1 MGFAGTFLSKKFPAP
16 SKISLRPHIPCASGN
31 RLCNVYGNRY
41 RIYVLK
47 SMPERFYS
55 AKFLKSQ
62 ISITQL
68 IILSRKTQCNC
79 VLIKVLL
86 DFFHGQEFSLCENG
100 LRPPHLSLRFPKGLS
115 KTFIKMQLHCIFRNK
130 IKI

>member
-47 SMPERFYS
+47 SMQERFYS
-55 AKFLKSQ
+55 AKFEKTNLND
-62 ISITQL
+62 ITYNFVP
-68 IILSRKTQCNC
+68 KNAM
-79 VLIKVLL
+79 K
-86 DFFHGQEFSLCENG
+86 
-100 LRPPHLSLRFPKGLS
+100 LRFDKSFTRFFSKNRGVLGQRPKVFFLCVYF
-115 KTFIKMQLHCIFRNK
+115 KDIIFSYSPCSNKK
-130 IKI
+130 IK

>member
-1 MGFAGTFLSKKFPAP
+1 MVLKSSPLWRRCHAVTDEGNFVLYKVEIKRFKLNFSLIKKIPAP
-16 SKISLRPHIPCASGN
+16 SKISLRPHIPCAYGN
-31 RLCNVYGNRY
+31 RFCNVYGNRY

-79 VLIKVLL
+79 VLIKVLIEL
-86 DFFHGQEFSLCENG
+86 FQKFIGFGATPQG
-100 LRPPHLSLRFPKGLS
+100 L
-115 KTFIKMQLHCIFRNK
+115 
-130 IKI
+130 

>member
-1 MGFAGTFLSKKFPAP
+1 MPVEIG
-16 SKISLRPHIPCASGN
+16 
-31 RLCNVYGNRY
+31 LCNVYGNRY

-86 DFFHGQEFSLCENG
+86 DFFQKIAGCGTESHGFNQFHKYKFSSQLPVG
-100 LRPPHLSLRFPKGLS
+100 SGQKPLSHCVTAPLSWEPKNRRFKAVPEREGGIAK
-115 KTFIKMQLHCIFRNK
+115 Q
-130 IKI
+130 